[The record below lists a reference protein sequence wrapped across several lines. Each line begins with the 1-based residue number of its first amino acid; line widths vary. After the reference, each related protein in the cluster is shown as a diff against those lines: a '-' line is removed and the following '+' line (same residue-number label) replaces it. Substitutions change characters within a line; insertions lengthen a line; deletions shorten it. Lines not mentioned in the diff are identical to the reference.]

1 MGMTINFNALT
12 DSQRKED
19 FYAFI
24 SSAMVSRVDPV
35 QPIDLD
41 KLEITV
47 TMNEQ
52 EVDLVRAWGLFTQFT
67 GNLNREETP
76 RNPGLATKLEALRN
90 RMIAESS
97 RLEQARAAQ
106 LTELRDEITERILD
120 DVREAIGEAVN
131 YHHVYD
137 HLFEA
142 FTVQN
147 CVNVDREFST
157 LEEVNGIL
165 NELNGSIAR

>member
-12 DSQRKED
+12 DSQRKAD

-24 SSAMVSRVDPV
+24 GSAMVSRTDPA
-35 QPIDLD
+35 QAIDMS

-47 TMNEQ
+47 TMNGQ

-76 RNPGLATKLEALRN
+76 RNPGLVTKLEALRN
-90 RMIAESS
+90 GMIAESS
-97 RLEQARAAQ
+97 RLEQARSAK
-106 LTELRDEITERILD
+106 LSELRDNITERILG
-120 DVREAIGEAVN
+120 DVREAVNEAIS

-137 HLFEA
+137 HLHEA

-147 CVNVDREFST
+147 CVNVDRDFST

-165 NELNGSIAR
+165 NELNGSIAQ